1 MSVHRLARAAASN
14 GGGAAPAIGVAEWF
28 VVGERERA
36 DRVASNLKALGVR
49 HFRTGLSWA
58 DWHATGGRAWYRW
71 LLPRLARDFDVLPC
85 ITFTPPSLGIEH
97 STAAPPRRL
106 RDYADFVD
114 LTLTEFGDLFEYV
127 ELWNEPNNLSD
138 WDWRIDTNWVMF
150 ADMVGAAASW
160 ARRRA
165 KKVVLAGP
173 SPLDPAWL
181 EIMGRLGVL
190 DCVDAVGLHA
200 FPGTWEPHWKS
211 WEEAV
216 ADARAVLDTHA
227 SDAAVW
233 ITETGFSTWRHDE
246 HSQLRELAA
255 ALAVPVER
263 VYWYGA
269 EDLAADRRTLD
280 GAHADER
287 DYHFGIYRSDG
298 SPKLL
303 GRAWA
308 EGGIAHVRK
317 LAALAPAPRARRYRG
332 RRALITG
339 GAGFVGTNVAERLLR
354 EGKRVLVLDNLS
366 RPGVE
371 RNLLWLRET
380 YGAENVAVEVADVRD
395 PYALRRA
402 LGSADEVFHFA
413 AQVAVTSSV
422 DDPGHD
428 FGANLVGTFNLLEEL
443 RRLDDPPP
451 LLFTSTNKVY
461 GSLADV
467 GVTRDNDRWEP
478 VDPRLRERGVDERR
492 PLDFCTPYGCSKG
505 GADQYVLDYAKSY
518 DLPATVFRMSC
529 IYGPHQH
536 GTEDQGW
543 VAHFVLRAL
552 EREPIVI
559 YGDGAQ
565 VRDVL
570 YVGDLVDAML
580 LAVGDTDNAAGL
592 AFNVG
597 GGPANAASL
606 LEVVQL
612 VGEILGEEPRLDFAE
627 ERLGD
632 QRWYVSDTSRFHA
645 VTGWAPRVGVA
656 DGVERLVDWARA
668 SRGVVVGY
676 PAARVAR

>member
-1 MSVHRLARAAASN
+1 MSVHRLARAAGSN
-14 GGGAAPAIGVAEWF
+14 GGGKAPTVGVAEWF
-28 VVGERERA
+28 VVGERERVE
-36 DRVASNLKALGVR
+36 RVASNLKALGVR
-49 HFRTGLSWA
+49 HLRTGLSWA

-85 ITFTPPSLGIEH
+85 VTFTPPSLGIEH
-97 STAAPPRRL
+97 SSAAPPRRL

-114 LTLTEFGDLFEYV
+114 LMLSEFGDLFEHV

-138 WDWRIDTNWVMF
+138 WDWRIDTNWSMF
-150 ADMVGAAASW
+150 AEMIGAAASW
-160 ARRRA
+160 ARRRT

-173 SPLDPAWL
+173 SPLDAAWL
-181 EIMGRLGVL
+181 DIVGRLGVL

-200 FPGTWEPHWKS
+200 FPGTWEPHWDG
-211 WEEAV
+211 WDDAT
-216 ADARAVLDTHA
+216 ADARAVLHA
-227 SDAAVW
+227 HRSDAELW

-255 ALAVPVER
+255 ALAAPVER
-263 VYWYGA
+263 VYWYAA
-269 EDLAADRRTLD
+269 EDLAPDRRTLD
-280 GAHADER
+280 GSHADER
-287 DYHFGIYRSDG
+287 DYHFGIYRADG
-298 SPKLL
+298 APKLL
-303 GRAWA
+303 GRTWA
-308 EGGIAHVRK
+308 DGGIPVVRK
-317 LAALAPAPRARRYRG
+317 LAALAPEPRARRYRG
-332 RRALITG
+332 RHTLITG
-339 GAGFVGTNVAERLLR
+339 GAGFVGTNVAARLLR

-366 RPGVE
+366 RPRVE
-371 RNLLWLRET
+371 HNLLWLRET
-380 YGAENVAVEVADVRD
+380 YGEENVAVDVADVRD
-395 PYALRRA
+395 PYALRRT
-402 LGSADEVFHFA
+402 LDNADSVFHFA

-422 DDPGHD
+422 ADPEDD

-443 RRLDDPPP
+443 RRRPDPPP

-467 GVTRDNDRWEP
+467 DVVRVTERWEP
-478 VDPRLRERGVDERR
+478 VDERLRERGVDERR

-570 YVGDLVDAML
+570 YASDLVDAML
-580 LAVGDTDNAAGL
+580 LAFADIDNAAGL

-597 GGPANAASL
+597 GGSENAVSL
-606 LEVVQL
+606 LEVVHL
-612 VGEILGEEPRLDFAE
+612 IGEILGEEPRLDFAA

-645 VTGWAPRVGVA
+645 VTGWRPRVVVA
-656 DGVERLVDWARA
+656 DGVEKLVEWARTR
-668 SRGVVVGY
+668 RGVVDR
-676 PAARVAR
+676 PAARAAR